1 MIMLHGR
8 GSNGQEFA
16 EEFLSSHLS
25 DNMSLTQKLPGL
37 RWVFPS
43 SQELWSTTFQESI
56 PAWFEAHSLTD
67 ITARQDL
74 QTSGIKDSVKYLQD
88 LLDNEIAKL
97 GGQAGNLFLGGIS
110 QGGAIGLWT
119 LLCRGPACGIGAFL
133 GSSTWLPF
141 ASNLER
147 LIVLPGNM
155 KRELSEAAVEGDE
168 LDTFVRS
175 MIISFKQGVVPH
187 SQCESSPKIFL
198 GHGVDDAY
206 VDVTLGRQAR
216 NVLSRAGFVVE
227 WKEYSGAEEEGHWFK
242 VPDEMDDMYH
252 FIIDIM
258 SLGRNREE

>member
-1 MIMLHGR
+1 MVMLHGR

-16 EEFLSSHLS
+16 QEFFSSHLS
-25 DNMSLTQKLPGL
+25 DNVFLKQKLSGL

-43 SQELWSTTFQESI
+43 SQKLWSTAFQELI

-74 QTSGIKDSVKYLQD
+74 QIGGINDSVKYLQG
-88 LLDNEIAKL
+88 LLENEIARL

-119 LLCRGPACGIGAFL
+119 LLCQGPACSIGAFL
-133 GSSTWLPF
+133 GASTWLPF

-147 LIVLPGNM
+147 IISLRGNMEEERPKATAEGDGFDAFVSSMMISLQQEVLPHS
-155 KRELSEAAVEGDE
+155 LC
-168 LDTFVRS
+168 
-175 MIISFKQGVVPH
+175 QGK
-187 SQCESSPKIFL
+187 PKIFL

-216 NVLSRAGFVVE
+216 DALSRAGFVVE
-227 WKEYSGAEEEGHWFK
+227 WKEYSGAEEEGHWFQ
-242 VPDEMDDMYH
+242 VPDEMDDMYR
-252 FIIDIM
+252 FIMDIM
-258 SLGRNREE
+258 SQEGNSEG